1 MGPGAPADGPAP
13 ARSSGDPGDGVV
25 GVRVVAARGAGVDA
39 VAEVAGQAGVV
50 AIDLRDGGGDG
61 LADGDAGAFGR
72 SAGPSGATAES
83 GGTAE
88 VVEECVAFVG
98 GPVRRV
104 LVPARVGCVE
114 R

>member
-1 MGPGAPADGPAP
+1 MGRGAPPDGPAP
-13 ARSSGDPGDGVV
+13 ARPPRGPGDRG
-25 GVRVVAARGAGVDA
+25 GGGRVVAARRAGVDA
-39 VAEVAGQAGVV
+39 GAEVAGQAGVV

-104 LVPARVGCVE
+104 LVPARVG
-114 R
+114 